1 MTHNPPDNPF
11 DDFDTFSVASENPSA
26 LKKRLARE
34 ERAGLP
40 QWSLYGA
47 VKQCRLPRYS
57 SACGT
62 ALAQMGFVKVLSQ
75 LGYW

>member
-40 QWSLYGA
+40 
-47 VKQCRLPRYS
+47 
-57 SACGT
+57 
-62 ALAQMGFVKVLSQ
+62 
-75 LGYW
+75 